1 MQHTLSI
8 GLYETLM
15 SRSYEASIKSVSMDY
30 EHKMNGGTTMNFK
43 LDQLVVPFEVNRVYC
58 AGYAGR
64 NQEKVRE
71 HIDELAK
78 IGVPAPERTPTVY
91 PVSKNLL
98 TNQKQIFVQGK
109 ETSGEVEFVLFLK
122 GNDIFV
128 TVGSDQT
135 DRELE
140 KQRIDK
146 SKQVCEKP
154 VANEMW
160 DYKTVKDHWDSLIL
174 RSWVTDERGK
184 RIYQEGQVTALLP
197 VPELIRVI
205 EQETEH
211 PLDGAVIYSGTVP
224 ALNGFEFVKIWD
236 LELEDPILNRK
247 LNHHYEV
254 VVLDEEMKK

>member
-1 MQHTLSI
+1 MKLI
-8 GLYETLM
+8 GTNF
-15 SRSYEASIKSVSMDY
+15 
-30 EHKMNGGTTMNFK
+30 EHKMNGGNTMNLK
-43 LDQLVVPFEVNRVYC
+43 LDQSLVPFEVNRVYC
-58 AGYAGR
+58 AGYVGR

-71 HIDELAK
+71 HIDELTK
-78 IGVPAPERTPTVY
+78 IGVPAPERTATVY
-91 PVSKNLL
+91 PVSKSLL
-98 TNQKQIFVQGK
+98 TNQNQIFVQGK

-154 VANEMW
+154 VANEIW
-160 DYKTVKDHWDSLIL
+160 NYKTLEDHWDSLIL

-184 RIYQEGQVTALLP
+184 RIYQEGLVTALLP
-197 VPELIRVI
+197 VPELLKVI
-205 EQETEH
+205 KSETEH
-211 PLDGAVIYSGTVP
+211 SLDGAVIYSGTVP
-224 ALNGFEFVKIWD
+224 AINGFEFVKIWD

-247 LNHHYEV
+247 INHHYEV
-254 VVLDEEMKK
+254 VVLDEEMKQ